1 MEAGDPD
8 LSKIKQEPPFNSDH
22 PNLVEE
28 SVFGDQIIRI
38 KSEYQHVDEVEGK
51 DNAGIGGKR
60 SRRTGC
66 VKVNYKD
73 ESSEYKPNMRTKKNA
88 KKQRIED
95 DECYSPGDES
105 DTESESDREVENLR
119 RPRRKVPLQT
129 YSSDSDSVLFDD
141 EDMDRHFQGNN
152 MGK

>member
-38 KSEYQHVDEVEGK
+38 KSEFHDVDEVEGE
-51 DNAGIGGKR
+51 DNARIGGKR

-73 ESSEYKPNMRTKKNA
+73 ASSEYKPNIRTKKNV
-88 KKQRIED
+88 KKQRIEE
-95 DECYSPGDES
+95 DESYSPVDES
-105 DTESESDREVENLR
+105 DTESEYDKEVENLR